1 MVTFVG
7 EVAFVPNKDALA
19 NQSILRTSL
28 LPNIL
33 VVQCAML
40 SALAIVLGHAL
51 AVVPN
56 VEMVTLIIFVA
67 GYHAGA
73 RGGLITALTT
83 ALYFNY
89 LNPMGQVFL
98 PVLVGQFIGWGFTS
112 LVGAWFGAKR
122 LNSKLTFAL
131 AGALLTLIYQVIVN
145 VAYVKMCMPSC
156 GFNEQV
162 ATILAGLSFTAVH
175 IASNTAVFALMTEPL
190 LKIIQRSR

>member
-1 MVTFVG
+1 M
-7 EVAFVPNKDALA
+7 PNKDALA